1 MTALT
6 NEQQLTW
13 DVLSNNAERLSHV
26 WAKELTGLK
35 PKQFAKLAD
44 KHINFMLANFSKE
57 ETVRTMKTWLS
68 TYNLPLDADRLASF
82 DEFHNQVGLYIVDNM
97 KNIVPYENH
106 LL

>member
-1 MTALT
+1 MTTLT

-35 PKQFAKLAD
+35 PKKFAKLAAN
-44 KHINFMLANFSKE
+44 HINFMLANFSKE
-57 ETVRTMKTWLS
+57 ETARTLKTWLT
-68 TYNLPLDADRLASF
+68 TYDLPLNTNSLTSF
-82 DEFHNQVGLYIVDNM
+82 DEFHNQVGLYILDNL
-97 KNIVPYENH
+97 KNIVPYEND